1 MTWFIRDTDIY
12 IAKSKSRS
20 IERLFSYTRKY
31 RFPLCYPFRTKSL
44 APTQLFAKYFSQ
56 KAWFLRKGRFIFRFS
71 FSLRTS
77 SYPTVN
83 GLIRYFRQKAW
94 FLPKDKLFPLMLSL
108 PNKKFR
114 LNSTFRKVFFT
125 KSVVFVKRWIYF
137 PLFLFSP
144 HLVLPYGKRTHKVL
158 SAKSV
163 ATFRKGHRNFI
174 A

>member
-1 MTWFIRDTDIY
+1 MNSPFHIRCD
-12 IAKSKSRS
+12 
-20 IERLFSYTRKY
+20 LC
-31 RFPLCYPFRTKSL
+31 FPLLYPL
-44 APTQLFAKYFSQ
+44 H
-56 KAWFLRKGRFIFRFS
+56 
-71 FSLRTS
+71 TS
-77 SYPTVN
+77 SYPTANGLIRYFRQKATAN

-114 LNSTFRKVFFT
+114 LNSTFCKVLFT

-163 ATFRKGHRNFI
+163 VFTERRLIFPLLYHSDKTAPPDSPFRKVLFTKSVVFVKRCKCTLSVFFERQI
-174 A
+174 